1 MNHRQLWKKI
11 FGDNDAY
18 IDFYFK
24 ERADHTVVY
33 SKYEGHDLVSMIFFN
48 YYTLV
53 IEGEKVKCPYIEGIL
68 LVAWKTDG
76 RDFVYDGIIITL
88 INLYM

>member
-1 MNHRQLWKKI
+1 MYKCKSYMQRKVLRK
-11 FGDNDAY
+11 FVLY
-18 IDFYFK
+18 
-24 ERADHTVVY
+24 
-33 SKYEGHDLVSMIFFN
+33 
-48 YYTLV
+48 
-53 IEGEKVKCPYIEGIL
+53 GEYPYIEGIL

>member
-1 MNHRQLWKKI
+1 MYKYKNYMQRKI
-11 FGDNDAY
+11 MRKFILYG
-18 IDFYFK
+18 
-24 ERADHTVVY
+24 
-33 SKYEGHDLVSMIFFN
+33 KY
-48 YYTLV
+48 
-53 IEGEKVKCPYIEGIL
+53 PYIEGIL

>member
-1 MNHRQLWKKI
+1 MYKYKIYIQRKIRWKFILYGK
-11 FGDNDAY
+11 F
-18 IDFYFK
+18 
-24 ERADHTVVY
+24 
-33 SKYEGHDLVSMIFFN
+33 
-48 YYTLV
+48 
-53 IEGEKVKCPYIEGIL
+53 PYIEGIL

>member
-1 MNHRQLWKKI
+1 MYKYKNYMQRKI
-11 FGDNDAY
+11 MRKFILYG
-18 IDFYFK
+18 
-24 ERADHTVVY
+24 
-33 SKYEGHDLVSMIFFN
+33 
-48 YYTLV
+48 
-53 IEGEKVKCPYIEGIL
+53 KCPYIEGIL